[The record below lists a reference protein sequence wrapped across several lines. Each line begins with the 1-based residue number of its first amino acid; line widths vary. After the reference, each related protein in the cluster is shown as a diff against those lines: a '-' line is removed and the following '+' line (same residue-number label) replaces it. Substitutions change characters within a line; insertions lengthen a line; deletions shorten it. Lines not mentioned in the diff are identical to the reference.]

1 MTVKKLLQKQMS
13 FVKHFVPHSNFGRPL
28 YRSVTALKVPVIM
41 TAVSHQQSG
50 AGAQLHC
57 RQHCPYHYRL
67 FKSKQLIFKVTI
79 IGFQLV
85 RQQTCRQ
92 TELVITVSVDTV
104 DSIRWIVNIRHPYRR
119 LELKAFQ
126 CANVH
131 INRNRRMK

>member
-28 YRSVTALKVPVIM
+28 YRSVTALKVSVIM
-41 TAVSHQQSG
+41 TAVSPHQSG

-67 FKSKQLIFKVTI
+67 FKSKQLISKVAI

-85 RQQTCRQ
+85 HQHYRQQTRRQ

-104 DSIRWIVNIRHPYRR
+104 DSIQFNGLLTSSGIKSILVC
-119 LELKAFQ
+119 K
-126 CANVH
+126 CAH
-131 INRNRRMK
+131 A